1 MLKFLK
7 MFKPV
12 TFLFYF
18 LVVFIVLLANAE
30 ENIKNENKENFLNRL
45 IATSNYNKDDFP
57 PLINSLLQINVTIG
71 IINVKTLPEVQEV

>member
-1 MLKFLK
+1 MYKR
-7 MFKPV
+7 V
-12 TFLFYF
+12 TFLHYF
-18 LVVFIVLLANAE
+18 LIVFIIVLLANAE